1 MPHGVPTAETKA
13 KHFMRDFR
21 LFGSRLRQEDF
32 PPRIVE
38 HPSDLIVSK
47 GEPATLN
54 CKAEGRPTPTVEWY
68 KDGERVETDRD
79 NPRSHRMLLPSGSL
93 FFLRIIHGRRSKP
106 DDGSYVCVARNYLGQ
121 AISHNASLE
130 VANLTMH
137 RLFLDRKVL
146 YLSNGLIEWNLTC
159 FASSHERYTSSTY
172 IQQLFPIRTQSTAV
186 IQLQPC
192 PEDQRGRAASRVEL
206 KEVRGPQCLQLEGHP
221 NLFSHILGAHQAS
234 QARSSGVMYKSV
246 ARVLRDD
253 FRQNPVDVMVAVG
266 EPAVLECQ
274 PPRGHPEPTISW
286 RRDGS
291 NLDDRDERIT
301 IRSGKLMITNTRKSD
316 AGKYICVGTNMVG
329 ERESEIA
336 ELTVLERPTFVK
348 RPSSV
353 VALAEESVEFHCVV
367 QGDPVPT
374 VRWRKDDSDLPK
386 GRSEIQEDHTL
397 IVRQVTYSDVGSY
410 TCVVENMVG
419 KSESSA
425 TLTVH

>member
-1 MPHGVPTAETKA
+1 MMPACLTGIYCLLAFLHICS
-13 KHFMRDFR
+13 
-21 LFGSRLRQEDF
+21 GSRLRQEDF

-130 VANLTMH
+130 VA
-137 RLFLDRKVL
+137 
-146 YLSNGLIEWNLTC
+146 I
-159 FASSHERYTSSTY
+159 
-172 IQQLFPIRTQSTAV
+172 
-186 IQLQPC
+186 
-192 PEDQRGRAASRVEL
+192 
-206 KEVRGPQCLQLEGHP
+206 
-221 NLFSHILGAHQAS
+221 
-234 QARSSGVMYKSV
+234 
-246 ARVLRDD
+246 LRDD

-353 VALAEESVEFHCVV
+353 VALAEESVEFHCAV

-425 TLTVH
+425 TLTVHVNTVPPAFAIHPRNQVVGVGRTVTFHCEATGNPQPAIFWQREGSESLLFSNHPPQPYSRLSVSQMGSLTITDIQRSDGGFYSCQALNIAGSVIIKALLEVTDCE

>member
-1 MPHGVPTAETKA
+1 MEGEKKTERGVKLQLNRRAGKA
-13 KHFMRDFR
+13 
-21 LFGSRLRQEDF
+21 SE
-32 PPRIVE
+32 
-38 HPSDLIVSK
+38 
-47 GEPATLN
+47 
-54 CKAEGRPTPTVEWY
+54 TVE
-68 KDGERVETDRD
+68 
-79 NPRSHRMLLPSGSL
+79 
-93 FFLRIIHGRRSKP
+93 
-106 DDGSYVCVARNYLGQ
+106 
-121 AISHNASLE
+121 
-130 VANLTMH
+130 
-137 RLFLDRKVL
+137 
-146 YLSNGLIEWNLTC
+146 
-159 FASSHERYTSSTY
+159 
-172 IQQLFPIRTQSTAV
+172 STAV

-234 QARSSGVMYKSV
+234 QARLSGVMYKSV

-336 ELTVLERPTFVK
+336 ELTVLVFQCTSNSITPFK
-348 RPSSV
+348 KK
-353 VALAEESVEFHCVV
+353 ALHA
-367 QGDPVPT
+367 T
-374 VRWRKDDSDLPK
+374 
-386 GRSEIQEDHTL
+386 
-397 IVRQVTYSDVGSY
+397 
-410 TCVVENMVG
+410 
-419 KSESSA
+419 SSA
-425 TLTVH
+425 SF